1 MIKIE
6 TLIRKKHLVF
16 LLLGPGS
23 FLIIQSLLTEV
34 DPLVRTVMATTA
46 WMATWWI
53 TEAISISATA
63 LLPIVI
69 FPIFGVTTVQVVTTT
84 YFSPI
89 VVLYMGGFILA
100 IAIEK
105 WGLHKRIA
113 LSIIKLVGSDGKR
126 ILLGFMLATFFISMW
141 ISNTATTLMVLPIAL
156 SIILA
161 VNPVQ
166 GENPKFTKSMMLAI
180 AYSASIG
187 GMATLIGSPTNLVF
201 SGLVEQYYGVQV
213 SFSKWILFA
222 FPVSLVML
230 VVAWRY
236 LAYRASDFQG
246 SQYSRDHIQVEI
258 QKLGAISSGERAIL
272 IIFLLAAGSWM
283 SRTFLINP
291 FFPQID
297 DTVIAVLAALA
308 LFIIPVRGKAL
319 LSWEDTKELPWG
331 ILIVFGGGLA
341 LAKGIEGSGMA
352 EWLGTHFQVLNG
364 LPFFLLLLLVILS
377 VNFFT
382 EITSNVATASVVLPI
397 LASLSQSFDVHPFGL
412 MLGACLASSC
422 AFMLPV
428 ATPPNAIVFGSG
440 YLEMKDMVRTGI
452 WMNLATTLILTLC
465 VYWLLPLIWGFDLFT
480 YPF

>member
-1 MIKIE
+1 
-6 TLIRKKHLVF
+6 
-16 LLLGPGS
+16 
-23 FLIIQSLLTEV
+23 
-34 DPLVRTVMATTA
+34 MATTA
-46 WMATWWI
+46 WMAIWWI

-69 FPIFGVTTVQVVTTT
+69 FPIFGVTTVQTVTTT

-113 LSIIKLVGSDGKR
+113 LSIIKWVGSDGKR
-126 ILLGFMLATFFISMW
+126 LLLGFMLATFFISMW
-141 ISNTATTLMVLPIAL
+141 ISNTATTLMVLPIAI

-161 VNPVQ
+161 VNPIP
-166 GENPKFTKSMMLAI
+166 GESPRFKKSLMLAI

-222 FPVSLVML
+222 LPVSLMML
-230 VVAWRY
+230 FVAWQY
-236 LAYRASDFQG
+236 LATRATDFQG
-246 SQYSRDHIQVEI
+246 GHYSKDHIQAEI
-258 QKLGAISSGERAIL
+258 QKLGTISSGERAIL
-272 IIFLLAAGSWM
+272 IIFLLAASSWM

-291 FFPQID
+291 FLPQID
-297 DTVIAVLAALA
+297 DTVIAILAALA
-308 LFIIPVRGKAL
+308 LFIIPVQGKAL

-341 LAKGIEGSGMA
+341 LAKGIESSGMA

-364 LPFFLLLLLVILS
+364 LPFFLLLFLVILS

-397 LASLSQSFDVHPFGL
+397 LASLSQSFGVHPFGL

-440 YLEMKDMVRTGI
+440 YLEMKDMVRAGI
-452 WMNLATTLILTLC
+452 WMNLMTTLILTLC
-465 VYWLLPLIWGFDLFT
+465 VYWLLPIIWGFDLFT